1 MAERLSQSDE
11 FRSRC
16 TTRVSCCLQ
25 HRCAGCDAE
34 YAALQ
39 HRSSRLSHRPLLYG
53 ATRARLTLEL
63 APEIARRFL
72 RGSIRGSRERR
83 IPMAKFEDSLKQLET
98 IVGQLEKGDLPLED
112 SIKLFEEGIHLSAVC
127 KEELDAAEGKV
138 QILLKQRD
146 GSMKAEP
153 FPQK

>member
-1 MAERLSQSDE
+1 
-11 FRSRC
+11 
-16 TTRVSCCLQ
+16 
-25 HRCAGCDAE
+25 
-34 YAALQ
+34 
-39 HRSSRLSHRPLLYG
+39 
-53 ATRARLTLEL
+53 
-63 APEIARRFL
+63 
-72 RGSIRGSRERR
+72 
-83 IPMAKFEDSLKQLET
+83 MAKFEESLKQLET

-146 GSMKAEP
+146 GSMKADP